1 MELTEK
7 TIKEEL
13 IYKGRVFNVY
23 NNTVTLP
30 DGREAPR
37 EFIEHNGGVCV
48 LPVCDNGD
56 VILVKQFR
64 YGIRNTLIEIPAGK
78 LEKGENHKECGL
90 RELKEEIGATPKE
103 FIYLGECLPTTAYL
117 SERIHMYLAK
127 GLSFSEQH
135 LDEDEFLEILRIPFE
150 ELLAKVISGEIK
162 DAKTQIAVMKA
173 RMRNLV

>member
-48 LPVCDNGD
+48 LPVLDNGD

-103 FIYLGECLPTTAYL
+103 FIYLGECLPTTAYPGNSSSHVLCL
-117 SERIHMYLAK
+117 SQTVPFQCDHPRFSPHSQTYSSVIFAACST
-127 GLSFSEQH
+127 LSNRHFKCE
-135 LDEDEFLEILRIPFE
+135 P
-150 ELLAKVISGEIK
+150 
-162 DAKTQIAVMKA
+162 
-173 RMRNLV
+173 

>member
-48 LPVCDNGD
+48 LPVLDNGD

-103 FIYLGECLPTTAYL
+103 FIYLGECLPTTDYL

-150 ELLAKVISGEIK
+150 ELLEKVISGEIK
-162 DAKTQIAVMKA
+162 DAKTQVAVMKA

>member
-7 TIKEEL
+7 TIREEL
-13 IYKGRVFNVY
+13 VYKGRVFNVY
-23 NNTVTLP
+23 SNTVTLP

-37 EFIEHNGGVCV
+37 EFIEHNGGVCI
-48 LPVCDNGD
+48 LPVLDNGD

-78 LEKGENHKECGL
+78 LEKGENHRECGL
-90 RELKEEIGATPKE
+90 RELKEEIGATPSE
-103 FIYLGECLPTTAYL
+103 FVYLGECLPTTAYL
-117 SERIHMYLAK
+117 FERIHMYLAK

-135 LDEDEFLEILRIPFE
+135 LDEDEFLEIIKIPFE
-150 ELLAKVISGEIK
+150 ELLEKVVSGEIK
-162 DAKTQIAVMKA
+162 DAKTQVAVMKA